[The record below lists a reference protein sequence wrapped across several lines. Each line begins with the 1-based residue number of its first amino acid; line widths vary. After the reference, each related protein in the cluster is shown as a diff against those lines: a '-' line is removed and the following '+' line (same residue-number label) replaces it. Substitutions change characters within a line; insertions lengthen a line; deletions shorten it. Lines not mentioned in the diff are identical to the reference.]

1 MKEMVAK
8 GVKWLKGL
16 SFRSG
21 VTAAILCA
29 ICYGISFGQML
40 LPISIAAKGVLWVI
54 FFGLAKTFQYSA
66 VLILGKSGLQR
77 LRTILPRRG

>member
-1 MKEMVAK
+1 MKRGIAK
-8 GVKWLKGL
+8 IAGWLKGL

-21 VTAAILCA
+21 AVCVGLAAL
-29 ICYGISFGQML
+29 CYGISFGQML
-40 LPISIAAKGVLWVI
+40 LPISVGAKGALWVI

-77 LRTILPRRG
+77 LKGIFARRG